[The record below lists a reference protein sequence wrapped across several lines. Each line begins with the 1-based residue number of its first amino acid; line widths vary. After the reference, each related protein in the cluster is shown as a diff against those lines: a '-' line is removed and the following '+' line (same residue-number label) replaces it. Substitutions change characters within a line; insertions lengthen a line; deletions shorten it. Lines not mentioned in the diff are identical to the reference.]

1 MMTVAHRLIVIGAS
15 AGGIEAL
22 RNLVG
27 GLPGTLPAA
36 VCVVVHLSPESPGVL
51 PQILDR
57 VSQLPVREARNG
69 ERLEG
74 GRIYVAPPDR
84 HLLVEPGLMRV
95 AKGPREHGFRPA
107 IDPLFRAA
115 AQVFGPA
122 AIGVVLTGNLD
133 DGTAG
138 LWTIKKLGG
147 TAIVQDPEEA
157 LFPSMPLHAARHVDV
172 DYKVAL
178 SRIPS
183 LLVELTAEAPLKQ
196 RPAAVPPR
204 HIEVEV
210 NIAKEQNP
218 RDAGFEEIGKPSPY
232 ACPECHGVLLEIDE
246 EGRIRFRCHTG
257 HAYSVES
264 LLAMMYEGIEH
275 TTSAAVRSLEEASL
289 LMNRIGTE
297 LKRHDQIA
305 ESARMIDASDRA
317 KRRAD
322 AIVQLMREHM
332 PESMLK
338 D

>member
-1 MMTVAHRLIVIGAS
+1 
-15 AGGIEAL
+15 
-22 RNLVG
+22 
-27 GLPGTLPAA
+27 
-36 VCVVVHLSPESPGVL
+36 
-51 PQILDR
+51 
-57 VSQLPVREARNG
+57 
-69 ERLEG
+69 
-74 GRIYVAPPDR
+74 
-84 HLLVEPGLMRV
+84 
-95 AKGPREHGFRPA
+95 
-107 IDPLFRAA
+107 
-115 AQVFGPA
+115 VFGPA
-122 AIGVVLTGNLD
+122 AIGVILTGNLD

-183 LLVELTAEAPLKQ
+183 LLVELTAEAAPRKR
-196 RPAAVPPR
+196 RPAAVHPP

-218 RDAGFEEIGKPSPY
+218 RDAGFEEIGTPSPY

-246 EGRIRFRCHTG
+246 EGRVRFRCHTG

-264 LLAMMYEGIEH
+264 LLAMMNEGIEH
-275 TTSAAVRSLEEASL
+275 TTSAAVRSLEEVSL
-289 LMNRIGTE
+289 LLNRIGME
-297 LKRHDQIA
+297 LKRHDQVA

-322 AIVQLMREHM
+322 AIVQLMREHV
-332 PESMLK
+332 PEPILK
-338 D
+338 E